1 MIKCACVVH
10 NKPKIDIVQPY
21 LFFQFFNPGAHYAIL
36 FCQNEAKF
44 SVSKTRGN
52 YDEVC
57 MRGS

>member
-36 FCQNEAKF
+36 FCQNEAKV

-52 YDEVC
+52 YD
-57 MRGS
+57 